1 MQRPVAAEIAALA
14 AGFHARGWM
23 PATSGNLSAVV
34 SREPLQLAVTPSG
47 ADKGSLRPEQILCVD
62 GAGGLVAGTARP
74 SDETPLH
81 LEIVERT
88 GAGAVA
94 HTHSVWATLVSLARA
109 RDGGLALEGY
119 ELLKALSG
127 VGGHRHREW
136 LPILANSQDYVV
148 LRSQVARVLRDHP
161 HSHGFLLAGH
171 GLYSWG
177 RDLGEARRHTEAL
190 EFLLEVE
197 GRAVRPGG

>member
-1 MQRPVAAEIAALA
+1 
-14 AGFHARGWM
+14 M

-34 SREPLQLAVTPSG
+34 SREPLRLAITPSG
-47 ADKGSLRPEQILCVD
+47 ADKGSLAPAQVLCVD
-62 GAGGLVAGTARP
+62 GAGAVLSGAGPP

-94 HTHSVWATLVSLARA
+94 HTHSVWATLLSQAHA

-127 VGGHRHREW
+127 VRSHAHREW
-136 LPILANSQDYVV
+136 LPILGNAQDYDA
-148 LRSQVARVLRDHP
+148 LRAEVGAALRARP
-161 HSHGFLLAGH
+161 EGHGFLLAGH

-177 RDLGEARRHTEAL
+177 RDLRETRRHVEAL
-190 EFLLEVE
+190 EFLLEVA
-197 GRAVRPGG
+197 GRAAHPGG